1 MNCRPEIACPVLGR
15 CLGLGSLG
23 WPQRD
28 GGRDGRAWKQGGGGW
43 VGRREAENTPGGG
56 GGGRGGNTTPLGQC
70 RRWEGLGNAPLPPK
84 PCPQSLPVKQ
94 TSRSKEPSQTL
105 LQKIKLWGWSPIWVE
120 ELEEFPKGQAG
131 RGGGREAWAPVL
143 TPHPPSVGTLPTTSV
158 LPRGLLAPPTRWGGN
173 GVAAAEPRPG
183 GAKAHSLVWE
193 GTMSLCAPGP
203 AICSLCHWPGLVRV
217 HLYTPTPAGFRW
229 SQATASG

>member
-1 MNCRPEIACPVLGR
+1 MDGP
-15 CLGLGSLG
+15 GSREEVAG
-23 WPQRD
+23 WA
-28 GGRDGRAWKQGGGGW
+28 GGRLKILPEEEEEEEAETPLHLANAGDGRD
-43 VGRREAENTPGGG
+43 
-56 GGGRGGNTTPLGQC
+56 
-70 RRWEGLGNAPLPPK
+70 WETLPFPRSHA
-84 PCPQSLPVKQ
+84 QSLPVKQ